1 MDRWDAITI
10 VKDKSESVEV
20 IYIHDRDDVTRNLM
34 RKLQACGSRFG
45 NRGLLCTQD
54 ERIACNADTLNSTI
68 F

>member
-10 VKDKSESVEV
+10 VKDKSELVEV

-45 NRGLLCTQD
+45 NRGLLCT
-54 ERIACNADTLNSTI
+54 
-68 F
+68 